1 MPLKNLQDLYID
13 ELKDL
18 YNAEQQILKALPKMA
33 KGASSPE
40 LKNAFNQHIDQTRE
54 QMKRLDRIFQELG
67 KTPRGKKCIGMQGL
81 IEEGNEML
89 KEKADPP
96 VKDAGLISAAQRVEH
111 YEMAGYGT
119 VRTFAQMLGYSDQA
133 QVLQQTLNEEGD
145 TDHKLTQL
153 AESTIN
159 PEAEQEGMGGQRM
172 SRSSS
177 SRGTSNKGKTG
188 KGNKGTSAMN
198 EGEVYEEEEF
208 EEEEM

>member
-1 MPLKNLQDLYID
+1 MPLKSLQDLYVD

-33 KGASSPE
+33 KAASSSE
-40 LKNAFNQHIDQTRE
+40 LKDAFNRHIEQTRE
-54 QMKRLDRIFQELG
+54 QVKRLDRIFQDLG
-67 KTPRGKKCIGMQGL
+67 KAPRGKKCIGMQGI
-81 IEEGNEML
+81 IEEGSELL
-89 KEKADPP
+89 KEKADAP

-119 VRTFAQMLGYSDQA
+119 VRTYAQMLGYNDQA
-133 QVLQQTLNEEGD
+133 QMLQQTLNEEGD

-159 PEAEQEGMGGQRM
+159 PQAEHEGMSGSRQM
-172 SRSSS
+172 SDARRGNSG
-177 SRGTSNKGKTG
+177 RGT
-188 KGNKGTSAMN
+188 KGTSGTR
-198 EGEVYEEEEF
+198 EGEVYEEEDF